1 MKIMQKLL
9 KDDKDT
15 FLVHTTALMN
25 ERNPIVDRIMD
36 GDSVDTVI
44 MANKEGSPILT
55 NMNLSISTRYATSMQ
70 RLGTMVHHL
79 IMELDPFDEPLVFRL
94 KSSKEEVMVAPHRE
108 FSIIVV
114 QREKAN
120 KKPAPKVK
128 K

>member
-1 MKIMQKLL
+1 MKVMQKLL

-55 NMNLSISTRYATSMQ
+55 NINLSVSTRYATRML
-70 RLGTMVHHL
+70 RLGTMIHHL

-94 KSSKEEVMVAPHRE
+94 KSTKEEVMVAPHRE

-114 QREKAN
+114 QREKA
-120 KKPAPKVK
+120 KKPAQRAK
-128 K
+128 